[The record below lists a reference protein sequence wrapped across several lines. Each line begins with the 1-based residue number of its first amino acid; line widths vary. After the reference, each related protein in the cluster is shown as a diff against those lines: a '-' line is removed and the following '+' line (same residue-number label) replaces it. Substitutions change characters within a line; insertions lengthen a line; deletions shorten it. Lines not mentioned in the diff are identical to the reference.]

1 MMKMSEQEFI
11 EISEMIHEWR
21 DVVGYEGLY
30 KVSEYGDVIA
40 LNYLNKGEK
49 RLINQRK
56 RKSGY
61 MQVNLY
67 KNGRS
72 ETLLVHRLVATA
84 FCEGAEYFSEVN
96 HIDEDKTNN
105 HYSNLEWCSHNYNM
119 SYGTRNERAVDAT
132 RKKVKCVEL
141 DMIFNS
147 VSEAAEYM
155 CSGTSTISNCLVGRY
170 KTSGGYHWEY
180 VD

>member
-30 KVSEYGDVIA
+30 KVSEYGDVMS
-40 LNYLNKGEK
+40 LNYNRTEKKGLLK
-49 RLINQRK
+49 QRK
-56 RKSGY
+56 NKDGY
-61 MQVNLY
+61 MYVNLC
-67 KNGRS
+67 KNGIVK
-72 ETLLVHRLVATA
+72 TLMVHRLVATA
-84 FCEGAEYFSEVN
+84 FCEGADYFPEVN

-105 HYSNLEWCSHNYNM
+105 YYENLEWCTKEYNIK
-119 SYGTRNERAVDAT
+119 YTLN
-132 RKKVKCVEL
+132 KKVRCVEL

-147 VSEAAEYM
+147 VKEAGEYVGNT
-155 CSGTSTISNCLVGRY
+155 CSNISFCLSGKT
-170 KTSGGYHWEY
+170 KTSGGYHWKY